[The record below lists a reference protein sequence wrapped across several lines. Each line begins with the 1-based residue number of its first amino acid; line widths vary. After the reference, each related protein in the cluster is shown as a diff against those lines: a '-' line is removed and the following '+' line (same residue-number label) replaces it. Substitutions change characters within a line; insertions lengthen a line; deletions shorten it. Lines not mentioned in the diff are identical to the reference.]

1 MVRNF
6 ADLHW
11 VPKVGHLS
19 RSRIVFIYS
28 QFLMMNNSFRKLKTI
43 FLCSILNGVVGFA
56 DFLLFLVHLELLD
69 FLINLQKKKEKM
81 SFYFSEFIFLRS
93 FRIIMGSTDQ
103 NYFLQ
108 KLFSLQMQFIII
120 LHNIL
125 EANKN
130 IKSFIWKNSL
140 FLNQF
145 GCIYVSIG

>member
-1 MVRNF
+1 M
-6 ADLHW
+6 
-11 VPKVGHLS
+11 GHLS

-130 IKSFIWKNSL
+130 IKSFI
-140 FLNQF
+140 
-145 GCIYVSIG
+145 